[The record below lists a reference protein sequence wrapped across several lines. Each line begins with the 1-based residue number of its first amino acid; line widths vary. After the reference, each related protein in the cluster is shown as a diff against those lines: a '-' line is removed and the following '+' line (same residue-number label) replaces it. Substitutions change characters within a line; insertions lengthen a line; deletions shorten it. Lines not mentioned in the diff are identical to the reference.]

1 MAHFIHKKFCDYSNR
16 NISPFNS
23 TFIMEEIRWI
33 ADARRKLGI
42 TQHQL
47 AKMAGVSQSLI
58 AKIEAGKIDPAYSK
72 ATRIIETLERQKS
85 AKEKTAAELMHTG
98 IEVIS
103 AGETLHSAAQK
114 MRKLS
119 ISQLPVV
126 EGKQAVGSISEQT
139 VLANFSSG
147 PKKMANLRV
156 SEVMDDAFPTTLPST
171 PVSAVAALLR
181 HYPAV
186 LVMERGKIAGIITKA
201 DLLKTI

>member
-1 MAHFIHKKFCDYSNR
+1 
-16 NISPFNS
+16 
-23 TFIMEEIRWI
+23 MEDIRWI

-47 AKMAGVSQSLI
+47 AKLAGVSQSLI

-72 ATRIIETLERQKS
+72 ATRIVEALDRQQV
-85 AKEKTAAELMHTG
+85 AKEKTAAEMMHGG
-98 IEVIS
+98 IETVS
-103 AGETLHSAAQK
+103 TGETLHSAAQK
-114 MRKLS
+114 MRKHS
-119 ISQLPVV
+119 ISQMPVV
-126 EGKQAVGSISEQT
+126 ERKQVVGSISEQT
-139 VLANFSSG
+139 ILVNFSAD

-156 SEVMDDAFPTTLPST
+156 NEVMDDAFPTALPTT
-171 PVSAVAALLR
+171 PVSAVASLLR